1 MASPLP
7 PGQTRAFI
15 KFRRNVFIIN
25 QPLNDIF
32 LAIKEKLT
40 EMIRL
45 YSPGSLVSSKVSQG
59 LVICVVAP
67 A

>member
-7 PGQTRAFI
+7 PGETRAFI
-15 KFRRNVFIIN
+15 KFRRNVLIIN

-40 EMIRL
+40 EMTVF
-45 YSPGSLVSSKVSQG
+45 PQ
-59 LVICVVAP
+59 
-67 A
+67 